1 MVRLDSLAEI
11 SNNFKFDI
19 SERFTLFQEAVVTPL
34 ISTVEEFNTDS
45 IDDLAPLLF
54 KRKTAGDKLIDSIY
68 GYPNFIFSKIDE
80 FVNAVKNLRKEVDKV
95 KQDISSILDPE
106 NWRPTPV
113 VKALGYGE
121 DFVLWGLEDIKT
133 TLTPQIQTAIG

>member
-68 GYPNFIFSKIDE
+68 GYPNLSF
-80 FVNAVKNLRKEVDKV
+80 LRLTN
-95 KQDISSILDPE
+95 SS
-106 NWRPTPV
+106 
-113 VKALGYGE
+113 
-121 DFVLWGLEDIKT
+121 
-133 TLTPQIQTAIG
+133 TL

>member
-1 MVRLDSLAEI
+1 M
-11 SNNFKFDI
+11 
-19 SERFTLFQEAVVTPL
+19 
-34 ISTVEEFNTDS
+34 
-45 IDDLAPLLF
+45 
-54 KRKTAGDKLIDSIY
+54 
-68 GYPNFIFSKIDE
+68 
-80 FVNAVKNLRKEVDKV
+80 KNLRKEVDKV